1 MKFLLLFSMVLVLA
15 TPALAQDE
23 AEPAKELTIL
33 ERAQRAAELIQ
44 ASQEARSAGIPEE
57 EVKEVLEGAR
67 DRGLTPDETEA
78 VLSESTA
85 AVEES
90 GPVDNFGA
98 FVQARLDDG
107 LRGKELAAA
116 IHEEHK
122 LHGKGKGHGK
132 DKGKGKGHGHSHD
145 KKEMKKN
152 KKDRPSEGD
161 GHRHGDDENDSE
173 DHEGH
178 EGHDEDDQDE
188 EDGKG
193 KGKGNAM
200 KKGK

>member
-1 MKFLLLFSMVLVLA
+1 MKFLLLFSMVLALA
-15 TPALAQDE
+15 APALAQDE

-67 DRGLTPDETEA
+67 DRGLTPEETEE
-78 VLSESTA
+78 VLSEATA

-116 IHEEHK
+116 IHQEHK

-132 DKGKGKGHGHSHD
+132 DKDKGKGKGKGKDHGHS
-145 KKEMKKN
+145 
-152 KKDRPSEGD
+152 
-161 GHRHGDDENDSE
+161 HRHGDDDHDDEVHE

-178 EGHDEDDQDE
+178 DGDDQDK

-193 KGKGNAM
+193 KGKGNAK

>member
-1 MKFLLLFSMVLVLA
+1 MKFLLLFTMVLILA
-15 TPALAQDE
+15 TPALAQDD
-23 AEPAKELTIL
+23 AEPIREPTLL

-44 ASQEARSAGIPEE
+44 ASQEARAAGIPEE
-57 EVKEVLEGAR
+57 EVKDVLEGAR
-67 DRGLTPDETEA
+67 DRGLTPEETEE

-98 FVQARLDDG
+98 FVQARLDEG

-132 DKGKGKGHGHSHD
+132 DKGKSHGHSH
-145 KKEMKKN
+145 
-152 KKDRPSEGD
+152 
-161 GHRHGDDENDSE
+161 GDDKHDDE
-173 DHEGH
+173 DHEDH
-178 EGHDEDDQDE
+178 EGHDEDNGDDDDDKQD
-188 EDGKG
+188 G
-193 KGKGNAM
+193 KGKGNAK